1 MMFLAEPPTA
11 LFATSD
17 LMAVGDPVQIER
29 VLQNLLWNAAK
40 HTPTGTHVTLS
51 ARAEG
56 DRIVLSV
63 ADDGP
68 GISEEE
74 LRHLGERFYRGGD
87 LNARSTKG
95 LGLGLALVKEILE
108 LHGSALEIES
118 QVGNGSRF
126 AFRLLAAKPDDE
138 AAAPAQPSRYDATA
152 TQGRP

>member
-1 MMFLAEPPTA
+1 M
-11 LFATSD
+11 LFNERPLTVECDAD
-17 LMAVGDPVQIER
+17 LVAVGDPVQIER

-40 HTPTGTHVTLS
+40 HTPPATHVTLS

-56 DRIVLSV
+56 GGVVLSV

-68 GISEEE
+68 GIPEEE

-118 QVGNGSRF
+118 QVGIGSRF

-138 AAAPAQPSRYDATA
+138 EAAPAQPSRYDATV